1 VTQGKRYEDS
11 LKSFDRD
18 ASHAPAEAIK
28 ILKQLPS
35 AKFDETV
42 EVAMRL
48 GVDPRKADQMVRGTV
63 TLPKGTGKT
72 VKVAAFAAGD
82 KAREAR
88 EAGADI
94 VGGEDLVQEILKGN
108 IDFDA
113 AVATPDMMP
122 AVGKA
127 GRVLGPRGLMPN
139 PKAGT
144 VSDDIGKAV
153 ADIKG
158 GKLEYRVDRQG
169 NLHLLIGKRSF
180 EEEALLENFLAV
192 MDEIMRAKPAAS
204 KGRYIRSVTVSST
217 MGPGI
222 RIDPAKIKES
232 SEAVSA

>member
-1 VTQGKRYEDS
+1 MSQGKRYEDS

-18 ASHAPAEAIK
+18 ASYAPADAIK
-28 ILKQLPS
+28 ILKELPA

-42 EVAMRL
+42 EVALRL

-63 TLPKGTGKT
+63 TLPKGTGRT
-72 VKVAAFAAGD
+72 VRVAAFAAGD

-88 EAGADI
+88 EAGADV
-94 VGGEDLVQEILKGN
+94 VGGDDLVQEILKGN

-144 VSDDIGKAV
+144 VSEDIGKAV

-169 NLHLLIGKRSF
+169 NVHLLMGKRSF
-180 EEEALLENFLAV
+180 DEQALMENFLAI
-192 MDEIMRAKPAAS
+192 MDEIIRAKPAAS
-204 KGRYIRSVTVSST
+204 KGRYVRSVTVSST

-222 RIDPAKIKES
+222 RIDPAKLKGS